1 MKGNFDIHYGKEI
14 FSIELDAERVA
25 YNLRPADIETVDDIR
40 TETLRALAEPIG
52 SKLLCEIVSA
62 GKKVIIL
69 GDDGTRFTPTK
80 EIVPVVLDEF
90 NKGGV
95 ADEDITLVIATGSH
109 RAMTDEDIEEKYGQ
123 AVTGRIKV
131 INHNYLDGDNLVSCG
146 VTDRGTDVWVS
157 RLVLEADVRIGIGNI
172 VPHHPTGWSGG
183 AKILL
188 PGVAGERTTGQMHLL
203 GAEEQQLGRVETPC
217 RAEMEDFARNTG
229 LDFIVN
235 TVLDREGGV
244 VRIVGGDFIE
254 AHREGV
260 KWGQTVFGAGFAEK
274 SDITISSTYPVD
286 FDLFQADKGLF
297 SAAITTKKSGEIILV
312 SPCYEGVSPTH
323 PESVDLACL
332 SDEELLELTKKQDCE
347 HDILS
352 IAEVLYF
359 NTAKRDFKVTIVSE
373 GISKET
379 AEKLNFNYVELT
391 ALQDYITSR
400 MTQDSDTK
408 IGIIHNSAET
418 LPIYKK
424 EQ

>member
-1 MKGNFDIHYGKEI
+1 MRETFEIHYGREI
-14 FSIELDAERVA
+14 LPIELDVGRVV
-25 YNLRPADIETVDDIR
+25 YNLRPTDIETVGDVR
-40 TETLRALAEPIG
+40 TETLRALSEPIG
-52 SKLLCEIVSA
+52 SKRLCKIVGT
-62 GKKVIIL
+62 GKKVVIL

-80 EIVPVVLDEF
+80 EIVPVVLDEL
-90 NKGGV
+90 NRGGV

-109 RAMTDEDIEEKYGQ
+109 RAMTDGQIEEKYGQ

-146 VTDRGTDVWVS
+146 VTSRGTDVWVS
-157 RLVLEADVRIGIGNI
+157 KLVLEADVRIGIGNI
-172 VPHHPTGWSGG
+172 APHHPTGWSGG

-188 PGVAGERTTGQMHLL
+188 PGVAGEHTTGQMHLL
-203 GAEEQQLGRVETPC
+203 GAIEQQLGKVETPC

-260 KWGQTVFGAGFAEK
+260 KWGQTVFGVGFTEK
-274 SDITISSTYPVD
+274 SNITISSTYPVD

-297 SAAITTKKSGEIILV
+297 SAAITTKEGGEIILV

-332 SDEELLELTKKQDCE
+332 SDEELFELTKKQDCE
-347 HDILS
+347 YDILS

-359 NTAKRDFKVTIVSE
+359 NTAKRDFKVTIVSG

-379 AEKLNFNYVELT
+379 AEKLNFNYVEPA
-391 ALQDYITSR
+391 ALQDYITSQ
-400 MTQDSDTK
+400 MTGDSGTK
-408 IGIIHNSAET
+408 TGIIHNSAET

-424 EQ
+424 E